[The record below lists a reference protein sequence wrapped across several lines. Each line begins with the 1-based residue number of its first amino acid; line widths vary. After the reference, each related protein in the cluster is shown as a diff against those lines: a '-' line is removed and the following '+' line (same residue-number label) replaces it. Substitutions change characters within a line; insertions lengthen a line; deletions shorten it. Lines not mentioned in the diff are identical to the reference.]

1 MQACGRPVLALLL
14 AVLVMPAAAQD
25 ARTAEQRLETVR
37 RELKAVATER
47 RKLEGERGSAARAL
61 READEAVG
69 SATRRLGETRQRLAG
84 EQQALEGLQQ
94 RRARMQARLGE
105 QRDQLKSLLRAA
117 HRERDDAPL
126 KALLAQDRLAD
137 ANRVLTYHRYLQAHR
152 AERIAALAGSVRE
165 LDAVERD
172 LVARQTQLEATRAQ
186 LESELAGLQ
195 ESRQARADIVAGLER
210 RYRDRSTRE
219 RALGR
224 DAKGLEQLLARLRAA
239 AARAEAARKAAA
251 EKAAREAAR
260 AARTQPSSP
269 APAPSAPA
277 ARPAAAATGP
287 QVGGLGWPVSG
298 ALLAGYGGKL
308 PDGRGSDGLLIA
320 ASAGAP
326 VRAVADGQVV
336 YAEWMT
342 GYGLLLIIDHG
353 NGYMSLYAHND
364 ALLKDPGDAAS
375 KGEAVAAVGSSGGH
389 GRPALYF
396 ELRRNGDPVDPAA
409 WLKR

>member
-1 MQACGRPVLALLL
+1 MLACGRPVLALLL

-25 ARTAEQRLETVR
+25 ARNAEQRLETVR
-37 RELKAVATER
+37 RELKAVASER

-69 SATRRLGETRQRLAG
+69 TSTRRLGETRQRLAD
-84 EQQALEGLQQ
+84 EQQALAGLQQ
-94 RRARMQARLGE
+94 RREQMQARLGT
-105 QRDQLKSLLRAA
+105 QREQLKSLLRAA
-117 HRERDDAPL
+117 YRERDDAPL

-137 ANRVLTYHRYLQAHR
+137 ANRVLTYHRYLQRHR
-152 AERIAALAGSVRE
+152 AERIAALAASLRE

-172 LVARQTQLEATRAQ
+172 IVARQAQLEATREQ
-186 LESELAGLQ
+186 LESELASLEASRKERAETVDGL
-195 ESRQARADIVAGLER
+195 DR
-210 RYRDRSTRE
+210 RYKDRSARE

-224 DAKGLEQLLARLRAA
+224 DAKGLEQLLGRLRAA

-251 EKAAREAAR
+251 AARDAAR
-260 AARTQPSSP
+260 ATAAGTP
-269 APAPSAPA
+269 AAPPA
-277 ARPAAAATGP
+277 ARPVPAAPAP

-308 PDGRGSDGLLIA
+308 PDGRGSDGLLIG

-342 GYGLLLIIDHG
+342 GYGLLLIVDHG

-364 ALLKDPGDAAS
+364 ALLKDPGDTVTR
-375 KGEAVAAVGSSGGH
+375 GEAVAAVGSSGGH

-396 ELRRNGDPVDPAA
+396 ELRRNGDPVDPTT
-409 WLKR
+409 WLRR

>member
-14 AVLVMPAAAQD
+14 AVLAMPAAAQD

-37 RELKAVATER
+37 RELKAVASER

-69 SATRRLGETRQRLAG
+69 ASTRRLGETRQRLAD
-84 EQQALEGLQQ
+84 EQQALAGLQQ
-94 RRARMQARLGE
+94 RREQMQARLGT
-105 QRDQLKSLLRAA
+105 QREQLKSLLRAA
-117 HRERDDAPL
+117 YRERDDAPL

-137 ANRVLTYHRYLQAHR
+137 ANRVLTYHRYLQRHR
-152 AERIAALAGSVRE
+152 AERIAALAAGLRE

-172 LVARQTQLEATRAQ
+172 IVARQAQLEATREQ
-186 LESELAGLQ
+186 LESELASL
-195 ESRQARADIVAGLER
+195 EASRQERAKTVDGLDR
-210 RYRDRSTRE
+210 RYKDRSARE

-224 DAKGLEQLLARLRAA
+224 DAKGLEQLLGRLRAA

-251 EKAAREAAR
+251 EKAARDAAR
-260 AARTQPSSP
+260 ATAAGTP
-269 APAPSAPA
+269 APPPA
-277 ARPAAAATGP
+277 ARPVPAAPAP

-308 PDGRGSDGLLIA
+308 PDGRGSDGLLIG

-342 GYGLLLIIDHG
+342 GYGLLLIVDHG

-364 ALLKDPGDAAS
+364 ALLKDPGDTVA
-375 KGEAVAAVGSSGGH
+375 KGEPVAAVGSSGGH

-396 ELRRNGDPVDPAA
+396 ELRRNGDPVDPTT
-409 WLKR
+409 WLRR